1 MTSNLGPFLPSRSL
15 RNFFQYFI
23 GAVMLG
29 LTILTPSGTQTAIA
43 NGDTR
48 TIYLHHAHTNESI
61 AATYLVNG
69 EYDSAVLK
77 QLNWFL
83 RDWRRDEPTNMDPR
97 LFDVVWEAYRG
108 AGAANQEIN
117 VVSAYRSPET
127 NAMLRSRSR
136 AVAKYSQH
144 MLGKAMDTTMP
155 GMPMAHIR
163 EVGMRMQRG
172 GVGYYPTAGTPFVH
186 LDVGN
191 VRHWPR
197 MSYDQLASL
206 FPDGKTVHIPSNGQ
220 PLARYE
226 EARAEIE
233 ARGDGAFVTAPRF
246 GIGNFF
252 ARLFGGGGEEEDSEV
267 AAPPPPARKQWG
279 LVARKGRG
287 APPEAEVTDEGAA
300 APENKE
306 IARAEA
312 DLPRGETTLSA
323 PGDSEGGEPTSQPMR
338 GLRVKAPLPPNRP
351 TFLTARLSTN
361 DAPVAP
367 DRALSLAA
375 LGNNATSEEATDELA
390 PASVRG
396 RLVKAPTP
404 PRRPSALSA
413 ARGSQVGTQ
422 ARQAKRSADSETPE
436 GIVEET
442 TQTRREGKAT
452 RKPEQDKL
460 KQDKLKQDKVIQA
473 KAQQEKSKQEKAGSA
488 SAAAV
493 EKEESVKK
501 PAAKAPAPARSPA
514 ASASANP
521 ATVAPLGGLRAAARG
536 ASSAPTQ

>member
-1 MTSNLGPFLPSRSL
+1 
-15 RNFFQYFI
+15 
-23 GAVMLG
+23 
-29 LTILTPSGTQTAIA
+29 
-43 NGDTR
+43 
-48 TIYLHHAHTNESI
+48 
-61 AATYLVNG
+61 
-69 EYDSAVLK
+69 
-77 QLNWFL
+77 
-83 RDWRRDEPTNMDPR
+83 
-97 LFDVVWEAYRG
+97 
-108 AGAANQEIN
+108 
-117 VVSAYRSPET
+117 
-127 NAMLRSRSR
+127 
-136 AVAKYSQH
+136 
-144 MLGKAMDTTMP
+144 
-155 GMPMAHIR
+155 
-163 EVGMRMQRG
+163 
-172 GVGYYPTAGTPFVH
+172 
-186 LDVGN
+186 
-191 VRHWPR
+191 
-197 MSYDQLASL
+197 
-206 FPDGKTVHIPSNGQ
+206 
-220 PLARYE
+220 
-226 EARAEIE
+226 
-233 ARGDGAFVTAPRF
+233 
-246 GIGNFF
+246 
-252 ARLFGGGGEEEDSEV
+252 
-267 AAPPPPARKQWG
+267 
-279 LVARKGRG
+279 
-287 APPEAEVTDEGAA
+287 
-300 APENKE
+300 
-306 IARAEA
+306 
-312 DLPRGETTLSA
+312 
-323 PGDSEGGEPTSQPMR
+323 MR

-413 ARGSQVGTQ
+413 ARGSKVGTK

-501 PAAKAPAPARSPA
+501 PAAKVPAPARSPA